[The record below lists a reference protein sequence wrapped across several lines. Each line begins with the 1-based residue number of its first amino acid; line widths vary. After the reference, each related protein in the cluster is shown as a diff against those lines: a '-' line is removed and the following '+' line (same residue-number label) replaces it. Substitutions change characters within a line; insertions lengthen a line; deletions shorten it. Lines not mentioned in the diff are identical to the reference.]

1 MSQSLPEII
10 ISETPG
16 PADRE
21 AILHALVSYNDSNGP
36 PSGFQPLAILLCDP
50 STGETVGGLW
60 GKSSYDWV
68 FIELLVVPER
78 WRGQNVG
85 TLLLGKAEEIGRERN
100 CVGLWLNTF
109 GFQARG
115 FYEKNGF
122 EVFGSVDDYPRGSN
136 CYFMRKLL
144 GSRAQASS
152 TSL

>member
-16 PADRE
+16 PSDRE